1 MAVDRHA
8 VRRKKLLRKL
18 KEEKLPG
25 MLVTNELNVTWLTGF
40 RGDSTWLLVSP
51 KECILISDSRYTT
64 QIENECPGLE
74 MHIRSNRVK
83 MPDALAEVLK
93 QTKLHTLAYESDHLT
108 VDTFQEL
115 SSAVKLVELVEFP
128 GVLIDLR
135 AVKDP
140 AEILEIRNAIDHAER
155 GHAVLRASLLPGQSE
170 LEIAH
175 NLEHTMRGFGAVGVA
190 FAPIIAVGR
199 QAALPHARP
208 GNLKVSD
215 ADLLLT
221 DWGAESAGGY
231 RSDLTRTYMTGKKI
245 TKKFAKIYEV
255 VLKAQLEAI
264 GKIRPGAKCVDID
277 HTARKVIDQAGYGK
291 YFGHGLGHGIGLNI
305 HENPRFSPISEDVLE
320 PGMVV
325 TVEPGIY
332 QPDWG
337 GIRIEDDVLVTKD
350 GFEVLT
356 SVPKSLEDTL
366 IG

>member
-1 MAVDRHA
+1 MTVDRYA
-8 VRRKKLLRKL
+8 ARRRKLLRKL

-25 MLVTNELNVTWLTGF
+25 MLVTNETNVTWLTGF
-40 RGDSTWLLVSP
+40 RGDSTWLLISP
-51 KECILISDSRYTT
+51 KDCILLSDSRYTT
-64 QIENECPGLE
+64 QIENECPGLDI
-74 MHIRSNRVK
+74 HIRSNRVK
-83 MPDALAEVLK
+83 MPHAAEEVLK
-93 QTKLHTLAYESDHLT
+93 KTKLSTLAYESDHLT

-135 AVKDP
+135 AVKDRS
-140 AEILEIRNAIDHAER
+140 EIQEIRDAIDQAER
-155 GHAVLRASLLPGQSE
+155 GHAVLRASLLPDQTE

-175 NLEHTMRGFGAVGVA
+175 NLEHSMRGFGAVGVA
-190 FAPIIAVGR
+190 FDPIIAVGP

-231 RSDLTRTYMTGKKI
+231 RSDLTRTYVTGKSI
-245 TKKFAKIYEV
+245 SKKFAKVYEV
-255 VLKAQLEAI
+255 VLKAQLAAI
-264 GKIRPGAKCVDID
+264 SKIRPGARCVDID
-277 HTARKVIDQAGYGK
+277 TAARKVIDQAGYGK

-305 HENPRFSPISEDVLE
+305 HENPRLSPISEAVLE
-320 PGMVV
+320 QGMVI

-332 QPDWG
+332 LPDWG

-350 GFEVLT
+350 GHEVLT